1 MAQHLT
7 LVGLSEDRSKLLL
20 VDDAGSEFTLDVDSL
35 LRAALR
41 GDHARIGQLEIEMD
55 SVLRPRDIQTRIRAG
70 ETPEAVAAAAKTTVD
85 KIMAFAAPV
94 LAEREHV
101 AQRAQRSSVRRRSGD
116 GDGQSRSRTLGDA
129 VASHLRALNVSPE
142 TVSWDAFRR
151 EDGRWALTGDYE
163 TATRKGSARFAFDA
177 PGNFVVTENDDARW
191 LIGDLADTPR
201 SADAPQP
208 SARAAGQQRR
218 LSAVPSEELPLGDDA
233 IELVRPDATEADP
246 RPGPGDELPPVRT
259 VDLTETAAK
268 VRAVPVPEPSFL
280 DSVLKEDDDVADDAP
295 DDDACRAAGEASGP
309 QEGRPRLSAQL
320 GRDHVRRRQE
330 RVKPP
335 SAMLSRARPVGPGR

>member
-41 GDHARIGQLEIEMD
+41 GDHARVGQLEIEMD

-101 AQRAQRSSVRRRSGD
+101 AQRAQRSSVRRKSGD
-116 GDGQSRSRTLGDA
+116 NDGQARSRTLGDA
-129 VASHLRALNVSPE
+129 VAGHLRALNVSPE

-163 TATRKGSARFAFDA
+163 TSTRKGSARFAFDA

-191 LIGDLADTPR
+191 LIGDLAD
-201 SADAPQP
+201 APQP
-208 SARAAGQQRR
+208 AVRAAAPQRR

-233 IELVRPDATEADP
+233 IELVRPDAEVADEP
-246 RPGPGDELPPVRT
+246 AELPPVRT
-259 VDLTETAAK
+259 VDLTDTAAK
-268 VRAVPVPEPSFL
+268 VRAVPAPAPARRPAEEPSFL
-280 DSVLKEDDDVADDAP
+280 DSVLKDDDEVAAEEATHEAP
-295 DDDACRAAGEASGP
+295 PEPAKRATRKKGARAS
-309 QEGRPRLSAQL
+309 
-320 GRDHVRRRQE
+320 V
-330 RVKPP
+330 P
-335 SAMLSRARPVGPGR
+335 SWDEIMFGGGKSE